1 MHLDGSFVHGCS
13 SALSRSISYKP
24 CKKTRPI
31 CEIAETERYNVA
43 TFTFEGKVENGQIR
57 LPDDVRL
64 PENTKVYVVLS
75 ESGNAKHVR
84 VHSPRLKYPAQSADF
99 AKQIVEVRPNAEL

>member
-1 MHLDGSFVHGCS
+1 L
-13 SALSRSISYKP
+13 R
-24 CKKTRPI
+24 KKARPI
-31 CEIAETERYNVA
+31 CEITKTERFDVA

-75 ESGNAKHVR
+75 DSGNAKQSR

-99 AKQIVEVRPNAEL
+99 AKQIVEVRPDAEL

>member
-1 MHLDGSFVHGCS
+1 L
-13 SALSRSISYKP
+13 R
-24 CKKTRPI
+24 KKARLI
-31 CEIAETERYNVA
+31 CEITKTERFDVA

-57 LPDDVRL
+57 LDDLML

-75 ESGNAKHVR
+75 DSGNAKQAR

-99 AKQIVEVRPNAEL
+99 AKQIVEVRPDAEI